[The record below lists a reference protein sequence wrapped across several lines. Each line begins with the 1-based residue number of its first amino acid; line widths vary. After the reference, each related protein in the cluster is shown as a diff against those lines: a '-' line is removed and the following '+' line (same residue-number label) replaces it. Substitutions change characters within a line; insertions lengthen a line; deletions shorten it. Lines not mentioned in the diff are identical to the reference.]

1 MNFRGKR
8 DYLSERRLHASLATN
23 SCRTNF
29 ATHWKKLKLGVDG
42 QGACCRLP
50 WEGRRRPRPLC
61 NRSPWKNMLHLS
73 CQLSRSHFHLFGIV
87 KIYPCLNIFRS
98 QYIHTLFGIV
108 KTCPSPSIFRSQQ
121 CASPQASLHHRSR
134 SSWEKM
140 KVNPKKVAAD
150 FIELKGWASNTI
162 YPGRSWNWITLRL
175 ARAVVIPVALEIT
188 WTFSRGL
195 SSTLGPSL

>member
-1 MNFRGKR
+1 MITCLR
-8 DYLSERRLHASLATN
+8 DGSRLPWPQIAVEQTSPPTG
-23 SCRTNF
+23 
-29 ATHWKKLKLGVDG
+29 KKLKLGLDG

-73 CQLSRSHFHLFGIV
+73 CQLSRYHFHFSGIV

-98 QYIHTLFGIV
+98 QYIHILFGIV

-162 YPGRSWNWITLRL
+162 YTLI
-175 ARAVVIPVALEIT
+175 VVEIESL
-188 WTFSRGL
+188 WGWPGL
-195 SSTLGPSL
+195 SWYLWH

>member
-1 MNFRGKR
+1 MITCLRDGSRLPWPQIAVEQTSPPTGK
-8 DYLSERRLHASLATN
+8 
-23 SCRTNF
+23 
-29 ATHWKKLKLGVDG
+29 KKLKLGVDG

-87 KIYPCLNIFRS
+87 KIYPCLNIFRP
-98 QYIHTLFGIV
+98 QYIHILFGIV
-108 KTCPSPSIFRSQQ
+108 KTCSSPSIFRSQQ

>member
-1 MNFRGKR
+1 MITCLR
-8 DYLSERRLHASLATN
+8 DGSRLPWPQIAVEQTSPPTE
-23 SCRTNF
+23 
-29 ATHWKKLKLGVDG
+29 KKIELGVDG

-73 CQLSRSHFHLFGIV
+73 CQLSRPHFHLFGIV

-98 QYIHTLFGIV
+98 QYIHILFGIV